1 MKHVKYVGEKGLG
14 IRRGA
19 LALMNDQGLVQLDG
33 PKDLWRYG
41 PNVKIDYPLCFGWH
55 DCGKDWVVK

>member
-1 MKHVKYVGEKGLG
+1 VKPVKYVGEKRMG
-14 IRRGA
+14 IRKGA

-41 PNVKIDYPLCFGWH
+41 PDAMKYYPLCFGWH
-55 DCGKDWVVK
+55 DCGTDWEVK